1 MTRIYVSIGT
11 NIDRENNLRA
21 GVAALRARFGELTLS
36 SVYESEAVGFAGDPF
51 YNMVAGFNSDEPLE
65 IVVHELHAIEDRHG
79 RRREGPRF
87 SSRTL
92 DIDLLLYG
100 DRVIDEGK
108 LKLPRDEITKHAF
121 VLWPLAEIAPSERHP
136 VQGLT
141 YEELWQKFDRSTQS
155 LWPIPFTW

>member
-11 NIDRENNLRA
+11 NIDRETHLRA
-21 GVAALRARFGELTLS
+21 GVAELRARFGELLLS

-51 YNMVAGFNSDEPLE
+51 YNMVAGFDSNEPLQ
-65 IVVHELHAIEDRHG
+65 VVVQELHAIEDRHG

-100 DRVIDEGK
+100 DTVISEGK
-108 LKLPRDEITKHAF
+108 LQLPRDEITKHAF
-121 VLWPLAEIAPSERHP
+121 VLWPLAEIAPQQRHP
-136 VQGLT
+136 LLGAT
-141 YEELWQKFDRSTQS
+141 YDELWQKFDRNKQA
-155 LWPIPFTW
+155 LWPISFTW

>member
-21 GVAALRARFGELTLS
+21 GVAELRARFGELTLS

-51 YNMVAGFNSDEPLE
+51 YNMVAGFDSDEPLE
-65 IVVHELHAIEDRHG
+65 VVVRELHAIEDRHG

-100 DRVIDEGK
+100 DQVISEGK

-121 VLWPLAEIAPSERHP
+121 VLWPLAEIAPNERDP
-136 VQGLT
+136 VLGVT
-141 YEELWQKFDRSTQS
+141 YDELWRNFDRNKQS

>member
-21 GVAALRARFGELTLS
+21 GVAELRARFGELTLS

-51 YNMVAGFNSDEPLE
+51 YNMVAGFDSDEPLE
-65 IVVHELHAIEDRHG
+65 AVVSELHAIEDRHG

-100 DRVIDEGK
+100 DQVINEGK

-121 VLWPLAEIAPSERHP
+121 VLWPLAEIASFERHP
-136 VQGLT
+136 VLGVN
-141 YEELWQKFDRSTQS
+141 YDELWRNFDRNKQS

>member
-1 MTRIYVSIGT
+1 MTRVYVSIGT

-21 GVAALRARFGELTLS
+21 GVAELRARFGELILS

-51 YNMVAGFNSDEPLE
+51 YNMVAGFDSEEPLE
-65 IVVHELHAIEDRHG
+65 VVVHELHAIEDRHG

-100 DRVIDEGK
+100 DRVIEQGK
-108 LKLPRDEITKHAF
+108 VKLPRGEIAKHAF
-121 VLWPLAEIAPSERHP
+121 VLWPLAEIAPQTRHP
-136 VQGLT
+136 VLGST
-141 YEELWQKFDRSTQS
+141 YEELWRNFDRNKQS
-155 LWPIPFTW
+155 LWPIPFAW